1 MVAAVGR
8 RGKIRSKNDP
18 TFQATSAYGAFR
30 PSRVHAGEGL
40 LANMPVKV
48 FLQT

>member
-30 PSRVHAGEGL
+30 PSRF
-40 LANMPVKV
+40 MPVKV